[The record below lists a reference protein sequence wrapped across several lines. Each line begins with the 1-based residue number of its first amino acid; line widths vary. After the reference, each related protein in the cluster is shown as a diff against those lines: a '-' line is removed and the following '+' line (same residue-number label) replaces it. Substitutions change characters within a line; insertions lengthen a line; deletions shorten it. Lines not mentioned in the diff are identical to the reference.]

1 MLHTYHKV
9 LDLFFTILIFLLD
22 IPQLLWKMSILGN
35 LKVVK
40 QIFVFIKQEKLSV
53 DDMGVESSDSNLAD
67 CKFSDNGRTL
77 FMEAAL
83 KGRVHVCEYLV
94 KKQNTNVNA
103 RDHDEST
110 ALILAAYHNNLR
122 AVKLLLNYDVNIK
135 AKNKDGSHAA
145 YIAALH
151 GNIQILKALVEK
163 DKDVIDIKAGRGT
176 TPLIGATMRSQFEV
190 CKYLCEEMKADVN
203 IQNDRGYTALFWA
216 VFCNKIRI
224 VDLLINNDAKLLNK
238 TYQQQ
243 LLTIARKNKNSDIV
257 KKLEEHFKVSKRR
270 K

>member
-1 MLHTYHKV
+1 
-9 LDLFFTILIFLLD
+9 
-22 IPQLLWKMSILGN
+22 
-35 LKVVK
+35 
-40 QIFVFIKQEKLSV
+40 
-53 DDMGVESSDSNLAD
+53 MGVKSKDSNLAN
-67 CKFSDNGRTL
+67 CKFGDNGRTL

-83 KGRVHVCEYLV
+83 KGRVDVCEYLV
-94 KKQNTNVNA
+94 KKQSANINA

-110 ALILAAYHNNLR
+110 ALILAAYHNNLH

-151 GNIQILKALVEK
+151 GNSQILKTLVEK
-163 DKDVIDIKAGRGT
+163 DKDVIDLRAGKGK

-190 CKYLCEEMKADVN
+190 CKYLCEDMKADVN
-203 IQNDRGYTALFWA
+203 LQEDGNFTALTWA

-224 VDLLINNDAKLLNK
+224 VDLLINNGATLLK
-238 TYQQQ
+238 TTNNRSA
-243 LLTIARKNKNSDIV
+243 LTIARENKNFDII
-257 KKLEEHFKVSKRR
+257 KKLEAHFKVSKRR